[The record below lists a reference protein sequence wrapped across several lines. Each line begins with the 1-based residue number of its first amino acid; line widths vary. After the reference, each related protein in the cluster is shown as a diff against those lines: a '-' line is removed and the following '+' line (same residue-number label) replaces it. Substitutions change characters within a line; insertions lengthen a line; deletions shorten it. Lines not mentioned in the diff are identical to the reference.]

1 MNAMF
6 KRRLGTYI
14 VMLDFSKEG
23 LINFFLP
30 VTIVDPDK
38 AQPKEG
44 RRMVKWEETDTQSL
58 GTVAFVQGYPL

>member
-1 MNAMF
+1 
-6 KRRLGTYI
+6 
-14 VMLDFSKEG
+14 MLCSKGDLVHISSCWISAKKG
-23 LINFFLP
+23 LVNFFLP

-44 RRMVKWEETDTQSL
+44 RRTVKWEETDTQSL